1 MDKKLPELKAEAKR
15 LGLKR
20 YSRLKK
26 AELINLLTRNSSPIL
41 DEEIPEIDSEILK
54 PTKYIKPR
62 IDEDEVKRKKEIREL
77 EEMLGL
83 RRRRIIP
90 EIKVWTPKEEKLQR
104 KIRKIKEI
112 NRRRLRITETA
123 SALRGFTRQFR
134 IEGIPRHA
142 PREFM
147 QIARRDIL
155 KLMRENRQ
163 TRVRMILNCE
173 MTRKELFSE
182 STQILNTFFHSETV
196 ENLEGTDESAVFD
209 RSIQTIEER
218 IQNFNQRGSNWRFE
232 RVLSLDV
239 HFTDFQPLR
248 GSTFLPLPRKIS
260 RKKAVIN
267 MKNTDDQCFKWS
279 VVRALNPVA
288 KNSERI
294 TKELK
299 DQSERLDWRGL
310 KFPVKLDQIV
320 IFEKFNPQI
329 SINVFGF
336 EGVVYPLRLSKRK
349 SEQRERSENE
359 QTINLLLISDGEKQH
374 YCLIKSL
381 SRLLSSQVSGHQE
394 SNVFCL
400 NCLNHFPNEEK
411 LKIHEEYCLKNQTIK
426 IEMPEKGSLVTFI
439 HHNRSIKVPF
449 VVYADFEAFTEEIPR
464 SKQNEKFS
472 FTQKYQRHKPSGFCF
487 KIVCFDERY
496 NQKPVLFRAESEDE
510 DISAIFVEMLE
521 RDIKRIQEKFD
532 FSKKMI
538 FSPKDKDDFEKAR
551 VCWIC
556 RKEFGESKKQRDHCH
571 FTGKYR
577 GAAHVKCNLQFKKPK
592 FTPVIFHNLSG
603 YDAHLFVKNLGRTEG
618 NIKCIPNNEEKY
630 ISFSKE
636 IVVGEYKNKKGE
648 KVEVKHEIRFLDSFK
663 FMASSLESLV
673 GNLGLEKLIETKKE
687 FGEKV
692 KLISRKGIYPYDYM
706 NGINKFSEEKLPQK
720 EKFFSKLNDCGI
732 SDEDYDH
739 AQRIWKEFGMKNLGE
754 YHDLYLKSDVLLLAD
769 VFEEFRNV
777 CMENYSLDPA
787 WYYTSPGLSWDALL
801 KYSGVKLELLT
812 DPDILLLFEKGIR
825 GGISMISN
833 RFGKAN
839 NKFMGEKYDPRSPS
853 KFIAYLDANNLYG
866 WAMMKPLPVGDFK
879 WMNEKELGHWGDFPC
894 ILEVDLEYPR
904 GLHDLHNDYPL
915 APERLKIGG
924 VEKLIPNLWD
934 KKKYIVHHENLKL
947 YLELGLKVKKIH
959 RGIKFREEPWM
970 RSYIELNTSLR
981 TKGKNDFEKDFFKLM
996 NNSVFGKTME
1006 NIRNRVDVKLVNN
1019 RGAAEKLSAK
1029 PNFEKATIFDEGLV
1043 AIHMKRTKL
1052 TFNKPVYCGM
1062 AILDLSKTLIYDF
1075 HYGYILPKYGKNQK
1089 LLFTDT
1095 DSLCYEIETE
1105 DFYKDISG
1113 DVEKGFDTSNFP
1125 KDHPSGIQG
1134 KNKKVPGM
1142 MKDEAGGRIIE
1153 EFVGLRAKLYSYK
1166 MFEGKEEKK
1175 CKGIKKSVIKKNI
1188 SHEDYKECLFSGAS
1202 QMRKMN
1208 VIRSRRHEIF
1218 SETVNKIALSANDDK
1233 RIILEDKIS
1242 TLSYGH
1248 YKI

>member
-41 DEEIPEIDSEILK
+41 DEEIPEIDSDILQ

-62 IDEDEVKRKKEIREL
+62 IDEDKVNKRKKEIREL

-147 QIARRDIL
+147 QIARRDIAQ
-155 KLMRENRQ
+155 LMRENRQ
-163 TRVRMILNCE
+163 ARVRMILNCE

-196 ENLEGTDESAVFD
+196 ENLEGTDEREIYDGFM
-209 RSIQTIEER
+209 QTIEER

-232 RVLSLDV
+232 RVLSLDI

-248 GSTFLPLPRKIS
+248 GSTFLPLPSKIS
-260 RKKAVIN
+260 TKKAVIN
-267 MKNTDDQCFKWS
+267 MKNNDDQCFKWS
-279 VVRALNPVA
+279 VTRALNPVDVHP
-288 KNSERI
+288 ERVS
-294 TKELK
+294 KELK
-299 DQSERLDWRGL
+299 DQSQRLDWSGL
-310 KFPVKLDQIV
+310 KFPVKLDQII
-320 IFEKFNPQI
+320 IFEKNNPQI

-336 EGVVYPLRLSKRK
+336 EGDVYPLRLSKR
-349 SEQRERSENE
+349 SERE
-359 QTINLLLISDGEKQH
+359 QTINLLLISDEAKQH

-381 SRLLSSQVSGHQE
+381 SRLLSSQVSGHKE

-411 LKIHEEYCLKNQTIK
+411 LKIHEEYCLKNQTIR

-472 FTQKYQRHKPSGFCF
+472 FTQKYQRHKPSGFCY
-487 KIVCFDERY
+487 KIVCFDEKY

-706 NGINKFSEEKLPQK
+706 NGIKKFSEEKLPQK

-801 KYSGVKLELLT
+801 KHSGVKLELLT

-839 NKFMGEKYDPRSPS
+839 NKFMGEKYDPWSPS
-853 KFIAYLDANNLYG
+853 KYLAYLDANNLYG

-1052 TFNKPVYCGM
+1052 KFNKPVYCGM
-1062 AILDLSKTLIYDF
+1062 AILDLSKSLMYDF

-1095 DSLCYEIETE
+1095 DSLCYEIETK

-1153 EFVGLRAKLYSYK
+1153 EFIGLRAKLYSYK

-1175 CKGIKKSVIKKNI
+1175 CKGIKKSVVRKDI

-1233 RIILEDKIS
+1233 RIILEDRIS

>member
-1 MDKKLPELKAEAKR
+1 MDRKLPELKAEAKR

-26 AELINLLTRNSSPIL
+26 ADLINLLTRNSSPIL

-54 PTKYIKPR
+54 PTKYKPR

-147 QIARRDIL
+147 QIARKDIL

-163 TRVRMILNCE
+163 TRVRLILNCE

-248 GSTFLPLPRKIS
+248 GSTFLPLPSKIS
-260 RKKAVIN
+260 TKKAVIN
-267 MKNTDDQCFKWS
+267 MKNNDDQCFKWS

-299 DQSERLDWRGL
+299 DQSERLVWSGL

-320 IFEKFNPQI
+320 VFEQLNPQI

-336 EGVVYPLRLSKRK
+336 ESVVYPLRLSKRK

-359 QTINLLLISDGEKQH
+359 QTINLLLISDEAKQH

-381 SRLLSSQVSGHQE
+381 SRLLSSQVSGHKE

-472 FTQKYQRHKPSGFCF
+472 FTQKYQRHKPSGFCY

-706 NGINKFSEEKLPQK
+706 NGIKKFSEEKLPQK

-801 KYSGVKLELLT
+801 KHSRVSLELLT

-839 NKFMGEKYDPRSPS
+839 NKLMGEKYDPRSPS
-853 KFIAYLDANNLYG
+853 KYLAYLDANNLYG